1 MAKRGRRTLYTP
13 ELHKQIVDTLS
24 TGVSIRDVCAYVGI
38 DEDTYYRWC
47 RNDKEF
53 LLDTQRARTSGRI
66 GAAAVV
72 RKAAIAG
79 DVQAAEWYL
88 ERQDPATWGRKD
100 LLIALGLNAQQ
111 LKELKQ
117 AADSAGI
124 DLQATFEAMI
134 NELGINAAASSEE

>member
-13 ELHKQIVDTLS
+13 ELHKQIVDTLA

-53 LLDTQRARTSGRI
+53 LQATQRARTSGRI

-72 RKAAIAG
+72 RKAAIGG

-100 LLIALGLNAQQ
+100 MLVALGLDGQQ
-111 LKELKQ
+111 LKLLKQ
-117 AADSAGI
+117 QADAAGVKLSDVFEEMLNEFAHA
-124 DLQATFEAMI
+124 AT
-134 NELGINAAASSEE
+134 NSEE